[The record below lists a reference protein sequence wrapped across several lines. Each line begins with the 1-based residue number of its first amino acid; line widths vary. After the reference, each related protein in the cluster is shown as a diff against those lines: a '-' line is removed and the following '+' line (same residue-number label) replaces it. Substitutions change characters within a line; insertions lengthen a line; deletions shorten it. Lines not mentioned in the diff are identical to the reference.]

1 MSSSPTLLAAAED
14 KRFHEPSLLLP
25 NMHSSSTSTLPPTRT
40 AQHQFSHAS
49 CSPLVDT
56 AFVPQPLR
64 AVRARR
70 TKSREAARRAT
81 EGDHR
86 RARVHPLSLFWS
98 LARSLSPLI
107 SICNLSA
114 VGGRSHCNKLPH
126 RPTRWTTPPS
136 VQPPILTNSDNLTP
150 DSDLVSQNLRQQ
162 RRPAAEGG
170 GGPVLLR
177 PHSLNLSTYLPPIS
191 SPPLI

>member
-25 NMHSSSTSTLPPTRT
+25 NMHSPSPSTLPPTRT

-86 RARVHPLSLFWS
+86 RTRVHPLSPLVTRSLTLSTHLYLQSVSGRWS
-98 LARSLSPLI
+98 LSLQQVAPPTNKVDDS
-107 SICNLSA
+107 SA
-114 VGGRSHCNKLPH
+114 C
-126 RPTRWTTPPS
+126 PTSYP
-136 VQPPILTNSDNLTP
+136 N
-150 DSDLVSQNLRQQ
+150 QQ
-162 RRPAAEGG
+162 R
-170 GGPVLLR
+170 
-177 PHSLNLSTYLPPIS
+177 
-191 SPPLI
+191 